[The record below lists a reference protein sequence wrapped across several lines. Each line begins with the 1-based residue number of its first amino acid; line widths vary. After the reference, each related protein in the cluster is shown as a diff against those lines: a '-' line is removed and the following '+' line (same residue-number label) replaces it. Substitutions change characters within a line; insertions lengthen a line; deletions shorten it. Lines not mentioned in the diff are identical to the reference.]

1 MQKDQNQTSKD
12 ENCNDRQEKCTVY
25 DQLQL
30 RYQISEFD
38 TWKMENEKKI
48 EHSINENKSI
58 PADNT
63 CVTGVS

>member
-12 ENCNDRQEKCTVY
+12 ENYNDGQEKCTMY
-25 DQLQL
+25 DLVL

-38 TWKMENEKKI
+38 TRNMKKI
-48 EHSINENKSI
+48 EHNINGNKSI
-58 PADNT
+58 PANNM

>member
-12 ENCNDRQEKCTVY
+12 ENYNDGQEKCTMY
-25 DQLQL
+25 DLVL

-38 TWKMENEKKI
+38 TRNMKKI
-48 EHSINENKSI
+48 EHNINGNKSI
-58 PADNT
+58 PANNT

>member
-38 TWKMENEKKI
+38 TWKMKK
-48 EHSINENKSI
+48 
-58 PADNT
+58 D
-63 CVTGVS
+63 